1 MAKPLIKGALLGGIL
16 LFFWNFI
23 SWTLLPW
30 HTATMKRFSDETG
43 AVTALRANAPKS
55 AVYVYPTEG
64 ATPEQVAAGPTVF
77 VSYSTGSSGSMAQPL
92 IFSFL
97 QQLLV
102 AGLVTAL
109 LLKTR
114 GLSFW
119 GRVGFV
125 VLAAFTA
132 GVVCFLPPWIWF
144 KFAPDYTLV
153 MLADLT
159 LSGFLLGLVL
169 AKWASPE
176 PAAA

>member
-1 MAKPLIKGALLGGIL
+1 MAKTLIKGALLDGIV
-16 LFFWNFI
+16 LFVWNFI
-23 SWTLLPW
+23 SWTLIPW
-30 HTATMKRFSDETG
+30 HTATMKRFSDEAG
-43 AVTALRANAPKS
+43 AVAALRANAPSS

-64 ATPEQVAAGPTVF
+64 ATPEQMASGPTVF
-77 VSYSTGSSGSMAQPL
+77 VSYSTGGFSGMTQPL
-92 IFSFL
+92 ICAFL
-97 QQLLV
+97 LQV
-102 AGLVTAL
+102 IIAGLVTAL
-109 LLKTR
+109 LSKTR
-114 GLSFW
+114 GLTFW

-144 KFAPDYTLV
+144 RFAADYTLV

-176 PAAA
+176 PA

>member
-16 LFFWNFI
+16 LFIWGFL

-30 HTATMKRFSDETG
+30 HKATMKRFSDEAG
-43 AVTALRANAPKS
+43 VVAALQANAPQS
-55 AVYVYPTEG
+55 GVYVFPTEE
-64 ATPEQVAAGPTVF
+64 ATPEQMTAGPTVF
-77 VSYSTGSSGSMAQPL
+77 LSYNTGSSASTMGL
-92 IFSFL
+92 IFAFL
-97 QQLLV
+97 LQVLI

-114 GLSFW
+114 GLTYW

-125 VLAAFTA
+125 TLAAFTA

-144 KFAPDYTLV
+144 KFAADYTLV
-153 MLADLT
+153 MVADLT

-176 PAAA
+176 PA

>member
-16 LFFWNFI
+16 LFLWGFI

-30 HTATMKRFSDETG
+30 HTATMKRFSDEAGVVAT
-43 AVTALRANAPKS
+43 LQANAPRS
-55 AVYVYPTEG
+55 GVYVFPTEG
-64 ATPEQVAAGPTVF
+64 ATPEQMTAGPTIF
-77 VSYSTGSSGSMAQPL
+77 LSYSIGGAASMTGL
-92 IFSFL
+92 IFAFL
-97 QQLLV
+97 LQVLV

-114 GLSFW
+114 GLTYW

-125 VLAAFTA
+125 TLAAFTA

-144 KFAPDYTLV
+144 KFAADYTLV

-176 PAAA
+176 PA

>member
-16 LFFWNFI
+16 LFIWGSL

-30 HTATMKRFSDETG
+30 HTMTMHRFSDEAA
-43 AVTALRANAPKS
+43 AVNALRANAPS
-55 AVYVYPTEG
+55 SGIYVYPTPE
-64 ATPEQVAAGPTVF
+64 TPEEAAQAGPMVF
-77 VSYSTGSSGSMAQPL
+77 LAYCTGGPGSMAKPMIL
-92 IFSFL
+92 NFL
-97 QQLLV
+97 LQILV

-114 GLSFW
+114 GLTFW

-125 VLAAFTA
+125 TLAAFTA

-144 KFAPDYTLV
+144 KFATDYTLV

-159 LSGFLLGLVL
+159 ISGFLLGLVL